1 MNKTNN
7 ERHVELTNKLKEQ
20 QSSILFKAI
29 IYELSNF
36 IEQSNSNIQDL
47 LFVTSKEFLKTPYEN
62 TIHNY
67 FNYVSTLK
75 TAEVINMINFLSL
88 CKQN

>member
-7 ERHVELTNKLKEQ
+7 ERYVELTNKLKEQ
-20 QSSILFKAI
+20 QSSTLFKAI
-29 IYELSNF
+29 VYELSNF

-47 LFVTSKEFLKTPYEN
+47 LFVTSKEFSKTPYEN

-67 FNYVSTLK
+67 FSYVSALK
-75 TAEVINMINFLSL
+75 TTEVINMINFLNL